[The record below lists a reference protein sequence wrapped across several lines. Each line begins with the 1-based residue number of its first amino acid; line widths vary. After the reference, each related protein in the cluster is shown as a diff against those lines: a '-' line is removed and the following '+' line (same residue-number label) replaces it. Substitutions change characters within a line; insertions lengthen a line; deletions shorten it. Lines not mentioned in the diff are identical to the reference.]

1 MNRTLFILTILL
13 SSIHAQEHQLP
24 AESKDAKTAYKDAA
38 TPTEAV
44 LADWDFLNKTDVVV
58 SDGQK
63 DATIHYPAEIKAL
76 DGKRVAIV
84 GFMAPFEKLDDMST
98 CMLLPASVG
107 CYFCSPPAVTQ
118 VALIQQKTDSK
129 AKRPFINEAI
139 IVTGTLRLFTFASQ
153 HPAHQADFMYA
164 LDDATVE
171 VFTGQNKP
179 RRAAAHLPPDPRK
192 QPKIY

>member
-1 MNRTLFILTILL
+1 
-13 SSIHAQEHQLP
+13 
-24 AESKDAKTAYKDAA
+24 
-38 TPTEAV
+38 
-44 LADWDFLNKTDVVV
+44 
-58 SDGQK
+58 
-63 DATIHYPAEIKAL
+63 
-76 DGKRVAIV
+76 
-84 GFMAPFEKLDDMST
+84 MAPFEKLDDMST
-98 CMLLPASVG
+98 CMILPASVG

-118 VALIQQKTDSK
+118 VALIQQKGGTKD
-129 AKRPFINEAI
+129 KRPFINEAV

-171 VFTGQNKP
+171 VFTGKNKP